1 MIIKTFWNLE
11 FRKIFGERKEDILLV
26 LADRTCRAI
35 ITSTIDKSKSAIE
48 ISNECGI
55 SLASVY
61 RRVEILLTNKIV
73 TPSAII
79 SKDGKKIFFYKANI
93 NHIQT
98 WFDINGIEVKISNFP
113 KIKNN

>member
-1 MIIKTFWNLE
+1 ME
-11 FRKIFGERKEDILLV
+11 FRKIFGEKKEDILLV
-26 LADRTCRAI
+26 LADKTCRTI

-48 ISNECGI
+48 ISNEYGI
-55 SLASVY
+55 SVASVY
-61 RRVEILLTNKIV
+61 RRMEILLNNKIV

-79 SKDGKKIFFYKANI
+79 SKNGKKTFFYKANI

-98 WFDINGIEVKISNFP
+98 WFDINGVEVKISNFP